1 MCYYIFYCFIYILS
15 KHLKT
20 ATTDY
25 FIWLNISQQ
34 TEEEVDNLIRGI
46 FGEDDEHADIVE
58 DDVEI
63 DELPNAESDIDPNIW
78 SNIQ

>member
-1 MCYYIFYCFIYILS
+1 M
-15 KHLKT
+15 
-20 ATTDY
+20 
-25 FIWLNISQQ
+25 
-34 TEEEVDNLIRGI
+34 DNLIRDI